1 MHLTDFSR
9 HVILVAVTAAVMSI
23 VPILTSPSA
32 AHACSCEPA
41 RDWGFLGPVHGR
53 LPANAAGVLWF
64 QPNEHILRN
73 ERLESRFTIE
83 ILERSTFRKLPVR
96 VSAIDGFSDSFD
108 GMYVVAPFGEGL
120 QPGATYRFSGD
131 RVGKTPGSG
140 YRQVIVTIDRDTLS
154 ETAAFNLEIGA
165 VTNAVIEEAMGGSC
179 SAPLDASFVRIEGRL
194 SQEARHWQDQLL
206 YRTIIDHE
214 LHWRGQSDMCSTV
227 VPGRTETGAG
237 HDVVYANCGP
247 SWINGMPWYH
257 GPLEP
262 GRYTLKMEAY
272 LPGAGIILE
281 TGIKSVDLVCYED
294 RDTLSSP
301 P

>member
-1 MHLTDFSR
+1 MHLTDFSC

-23 VPILTSPSA
+23 IPILTSPSA

-73 ERLESRFTIE
+73 ERLESRFTVE

-96 VSAIDGFSDSFD
+96 VSPIDGFSDSFD
-108 GMYVVAPFGEGL
+108 GMYVVAPLGEGL

-154 ETAAFNLEIGA
+154 EIAAFTLEIGA
-165 VTNAVIEEAMGGSC
+165 VTNAVIEEAWGVRVRLHWMLRLFALKDACPKRLGTGRISC
-179 SAPLDASFVRIEGRL
+179 CIARL
-194 SQEARHWQDQLL
+194 STMNFTGVDNRICAPRWCRAEPR
-206 YRTIIDHE
+206 RE
-214 LHWRGQSDMCSTV
+214 RGTTSFMPTV
-227 VPGRTETGAG
+227 TRPG
-237 HDVVYANCGP
+237 
-247 SWINGMPWYH
+247 
-257 GPLEP
+257 
-262 GRYTLKMEAY
+262 
-272 LPGAGIILE
+272 
-281 TGIKSVDLVCYED
+281 
-294 RDTLSSP
+294 
-301 P
+301 